1 MKFKSKSKP
10 KARGVTGPQSHLP
23 DGHLVD
29 VQHKLMQ
36 ALACHQQGQWAQA
49 KSGYEQ
55 VLATHPRHFDALHM
69 LGVLATQAQHTEQAV
84 GLIQQAIR
92 INPGVAGA
100 HVNLGVALRQ
110 LGQLEQALASYD
122 LALHLEPQD
131 AQTHTNRG
139 VALRSLHR
147 HSEALESYNTALRW
161 APQMAEAHYNRGLV
175 LNDLNL
181 LEDAMQ
187 DFDATLALRPSYH
200 PALWAKALCLLQLG
214 VFAQAWDLYPLR
226 WQQDEK
232 EFTSQTLLTS
242 VAKWQPGA
250 LAPRL
255 LVWPEQGVGDELMF
269 GALLPQAQQLC
280 QHLLVQMDARL
291 IPMFQRGM
299 PGIDFLPKHQ
309 TVDEAMYDAQLPM
322 GDLAQL
328 FCQEEKKF
336 QAIQPAY
343 VKADTAR
350 VEKLRQE
357 INPDGKHL
365 VGISWRSKN
374 LKKGQ
379 DRSLPLPDM
388 LRALNMPGVRFV
400 NLQYGDVAV
409 ELAQAQ
415 VELGM
420 EVVQC
425 HSVDN
430 QHDLDGLAALIQACD
445 LVVSADNSTVHLAGA
460 LGQAVWVL
468 LPFNA
473 DWRWLLGRD
482 DSLWYPS
489 AKLFRQENIGDW
501 QSLLARVSAE
511 LKQRPYATP

>member
-1 MKFKSKSKP
+1 
-10 KARGVTGPQSHLP
+10 
-23 DGHLVD
+23 
-29 VQHKLMQ
+29 MQ

-49 KSGYEQ
+49 KTGYEQ
-55 VLATHPRHFDALHM
+55 VLATHPQHFDALHM
-69 LGVLATQAQHTEQAV
+69 LGVLATQTQDAEQAV
-84 GLIQQAIR
+84 SLIQQAIR

-110 LGQLEQALASYD
+110 LGQLPEALASYD
-122 LALHLEPQD
+122 QALQLEPQD

-181 LEDAMQ
+181 LDDAVQ

-214 VFAQAWDLYPLR
+214 EFAQAWALYPLR

-250 LAPRL
+250 LASRL

-299 PGIDFLPKHQ
+299 PGIGFVPKNQ
-309 TVDEAMYDAQLPM
+309 KVDEAMYDAHLPM

-328 FCQEEKKF
+328 FCQEEKSF

-357 INPDGKHL
+357 INPNGKPL

-379 DRSLPLPDM
+379 DRSVPLTDM
-388 LRALNMPGVRFV
+388 LRSLNKPGVRFV

-409 ELAQAQ
+409 ELAQAH

-425 HSVDN
+425 PSVDN

-511 LKQRPYATP
+511 LKQRPYATT